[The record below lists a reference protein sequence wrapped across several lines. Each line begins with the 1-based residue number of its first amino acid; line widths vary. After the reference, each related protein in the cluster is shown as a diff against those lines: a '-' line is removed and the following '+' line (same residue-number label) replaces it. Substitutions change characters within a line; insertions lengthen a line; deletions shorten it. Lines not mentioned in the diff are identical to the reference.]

1 MKKSLLVIGIA
12 LISLSAQ
19 AKCYRVNNNPGMGA
33 QFTSFQ
39 AAHDSCHTGDTLY
52 VEGTTI
58 SYGSPTISKKI
69 SVIGPGFFLGQ
80 NPQTQVNPTSAL
92 FTQVICAMG
101 SAGTYLTG
109 LDINY
114 LILAS
119 GVNNIV
125 IKRNHIGCPTCQ
137 NSYANGVINLQGN
150 NANILIIQ
158 NYVICQQFNSNPIYA
173 PLTLM
178 AGCSNAT
185 ISNNYIEGTTGNN
198 DYVLYMD
205 PAASA
210 VISNNI
216 FKGVGGASMTIWGS
230 SVNNNVFLIPGP
242 TPITGGNSSYHNN
255 FSNAAQLDTTVGNP
269 NHNHN
274 NVSAATLFVNSG
286 SSDGMYKLISGSPAI
301 GAGISGED
309 CGMFGGLDPYVLSG
323 IPTVPSIYFFAAP
336 TSGSGTL
343 PVHVKIKSN
352 K

>member
-33 QFTSFQ
+33 NFTSFQ
-39 AAHDSCHTGDTLY
+39 TAHDSCQTGDTLY

-58 SYGSPTISKKI
+58 SYGSVTISKKI

-92 FTQVICAMG
+92 FTQVSCNMG

-109 LDINY
+109 LDMQV
-114 LILAS
+114 LSLAI

-137 NSYANGVINLQGN
+137 GISYPTYAVLFLTGN

-158 NYVICQQFNSNPIYA
+158 NYIIGNGNNPFAIFS
-173 PLTLM
+173 
-178 AGCSNAT
+178 GCSNVT
-185 ISNNYIEGTTGNN
+185 IANNYIQTMGGNS
-198 DYVLYMD
+198 VITMD

-210 VISNNI
+210 IVSNNI
-216 FKGVGGASMTIWGS
+216 LVGAQNAWLTIYNS
-230 SVNNNVFLIPGP
+230 PVNNNIVIFLPVGSSSSTIGS
-242 TPITGGNSSYHNN
+242 GCSYHNN
-255 FSNAAQLDTTVGNP
+255 FSNTATFDTTGGNP
-269 NHNHN
+269 NHNHDG
-274 NVSAATLFVNSG
+274 VLPATLFVNSF

-309 CGMFGGLDPYVLSG
+309 CGIFGGLDPYVLSG